1 VKVTANNTELIM
13 TNPKPVVVALP
24 LDHHTDE
31 LLDTALQLGQSLKCP
46 LIVVHALGKRRMESE
61 PSIADRIAKAKQ
73 TIGLRLQPLW
83 NAGLDVREEVEVG
96 TPSDLAINTALRSSA
111 QLIVTGGGRPAT
123 MRRWLVGS
131 AAEAIVHR
139 AVVPVWVVRG
149 ERTVRRPVLCPL
161 NLNAP
166 SKRGLAAAV
175 RIARIF
181 EVPLRVMTVLADN
194 SAGDGPSV
202 EEARRE
208 LEKLVAEEEVNGLDV
223 AVDVV
228 TGSPAER
235 IIDAADD
242 AGMLV
247 IGSWNFNPL
256 APQLLDSV
264 TTRAL
269 RHSHCSILTVREVA
283 VDLEA
288 SEAEIARLADACRTT
303 WQLIEDN
310 RAAEALP
317 FIERA
322 AHRAPFNA
330 TIQEAYAI
338 VLEKVGREVEARS
351 RHELSQMI
359 RARIDRS

>member
-1 VKVTANNTELIM
+1 M

-31 LLDTALQLGQSLKCP
+31 LLATALDLGQRLECP
-46 LIVVHALGKRRMESE
+46 FVVVHAVGKRRLESE
-61 PSIADRIAKAKQ
+61 PSTTNRIAKAKQ
-73 TIGLRLQPLW
+73 TVGLRLQPLW
-83 NAGLDVREEVEVG
+83 KAGLDVREEVEVG
-96 TPSDLAINTALRSSA
+96 APAELTINTALRISA
-111 QLIVTGGGRPAT
+111 QLIITGGGRPST
-123 MRRWLVGS
+123 IRRWRVGS
-131 AAEAIVHR
+131 AVEAIVHR

-149 ERTVRRPVLCPL
+149 ERGVRRPVLCPL
-161 NLNAP
+161 NLSAP
-166 SKRGLAAAV
+166 SKVGLASAV
-175 RIARIF
+175 RMARLF
-181 EVPLRVMTVLADN
+181 EVPLRVMTVLSDN
-194 SAGDGPSV
+194 SSGEGPSV
-202 EEARRE
+202 EEARRD
-208 LEKLVAEEEVNGLDV
+208 LEEMLAQHAVNGLDV

-235 IIDAADD
+235 IVDAADD

-247 IGSWNFNPL
+247 IGSRGFNPL
-256 APQLLDSV
+256 VPESRYQV

-269 RHSHCSILTVREVA
+269 RHSQCSILAVREVH

-288 SEAEIARLADACRTT
+288 SEAEIARLADACRVT
-303 WQLIEDN
+303 WQLIEDD
-310 RAAEALP
+310 RAVEALP

-322 AHRAPFNA
+322 AQRAPFNA